1 MSDEGFRA
9 FCVLLAAI
17 SLPSVSLMFAL
28 AWDLWKY
35 GSETQR

>member
-1 MSDEGFRA
+1 MTDGQFRA
-9 FCVLLAAI
+9 FCVLLAVI
-17 SLPSVSLMFAL
+17 SVPSVSLLFAL

>member
-1 MSDEGFRA
+1 MTDEQFRA
-9 FCVLLAAI
+9 FCILLASI

-35 GSETQR
+35 GSETQQ